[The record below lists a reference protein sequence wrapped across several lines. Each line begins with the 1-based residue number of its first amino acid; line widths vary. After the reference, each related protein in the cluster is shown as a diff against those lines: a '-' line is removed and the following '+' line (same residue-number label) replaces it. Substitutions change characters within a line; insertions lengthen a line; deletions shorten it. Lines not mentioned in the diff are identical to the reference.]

1 MSNVETI
8 KVVPARYPLRAAGAV
23 VALFVLAVVIQSVA
37 FNPRWEWA
45 VFARWF
51 FDPVILE
58 GVGQTLLLTLISTVL
73 SVVIGGMLAL
83 ARLSSSWLL
92 SSLAWGYIWLFR
104 SLPLIVV
111 LIILYNFSY
120 LYDTLSLGVPFTGI
134 TWGSFETINVLGQ
147 FSTAIVGLTL
157 VQSAY
162 TAEIIRGGFLGVD
175 HGQYEAAAALGLPAW
190 RRTVRIILPQALRT
204 ILPSGFNEI
213 ISLAKGTAMVYVL
226 AMPELFYTIQM
237 IYNRTQE
244 VIPLLMVGAVW
255 YLVITTVLSAIQ
267 HVIERVLARS
277 ERRSAVTRTGRPVAR
292 APSPLRQHR
301 SLFMQASPE
310 GHISITGVS
319 KFFGRHKALDK
330 VTLEIPPGSVTVILG
345 PSGSGKST
353 LLRTINHLERVDEGF
368 IQIDGDY
375 IGYRRQGD
383 KLYELKEKE
392 ILKQRV
398 NVGYVFQNFN
408 LFPHLTVLENL
419 IEAPIAHKKF
429 SKKEAVEN
437 AYSLLDV
444 VGLRDKAD
452 AWSRHLSGGQQQR
465 IAIARALALRPRV
478 MLFDEPTS
486 ALDPELVGEVL
497 DVIKKLARSGTT
509 LVVVTH
515 EIGFAREV
523 ADQVVFMVDGKIVE
537 QGSSDDVLNR
547 PSHPRTRQF
556 LSKVL

>member
-175 HGQYEAAAALGLPAW
+175 HGQYEAAAALGLGIGKVVDTGLGLIGVDVGTQPSEAAQTLG
-190 RRTVRIILPQALRT
+190 RGIGMIIETGVNAASS
-204 ILPSGFNEI
+204 IFN
-213 ISLAKGTAMVYVL
+213 
-226 AMPELFYTIQM
+226 
-237 IYNRTQE
+237 
-244 VIPLLMVGAVW
+244 
-255 YLVITTVLSAIQ
+255 
-267 HVIERVLARS
+267 
-277 ERRSAVTRTGRPVAR
+277 
-292 APSPLRQHR
+292 
-301 SLFMQASPE
+301 SLF
-310 GHISITGVS
+310 
-319 KFFGRHKALDK
+319 
-330 VTLEIPPGSVTVILG
+330 
-345 PSGSGKST
+345 
-353 LLRTINHLERVDEGF
+353 
-368 IQIDGDY
+368 
-375 IGYRRQGD
+375 RRG
-383 KLYELKEKE
+383 
-392 ILKQRV
+392 
-398 NVGYVFQNFN
+398 
-408 LFPHLTVLENL
+408 
-419 IEAPIAHKKF
+419 
-429 SKKEAVEN
+429 
-437 AYSLLDV
+437 
-444 VGLRDKAD
+444 
-452 AWSRHLSGGQQQR
+452 
-465 IAIARALALRPRV
+465 
-478 MLFDEPTS
+478 
-486 ALDPELVGEVL
+486 
-497 DVIKKLARSGTT
+497 
-509 LVVVTH
+509 
-515 EIGFAREV
+515 
-523 ADQVVFMVDGKIVE
+523 
-537 QGSSDDVLNR
+537 
-547 PSHPRTRQF
+547 
-556 LSKVL
+556 